1 MSWLPWVIVL
11 AIVVFIVLWAVSA
24 YNKLVSLSVR
34 VDNGWAQVDVQ
45 LKKRFDL
52 IPNLVET
59 VKGYA
64 THEKTTLSEV
74 TKWRGAA
81 MNSKTPEEAMEN
93 NAKLSHA
100 IVNLFATAEQY
111 PDLKA
116 NQNFLDLQSQLEGTE
131 NRISV
136 ARKRFN
142 TAVLKKIN
150 ERIILVKPLVDKSAH
165 FCKQDRMPA
174 GVHEVVCGLK
184 VVPAQNFYPYL
195 YQHFFYI
202 VSEMFV

>member
-1 MSWLPWVIVL
+1 MNPITIGIIVL
-11 AIVVFIVLWAVSA
+11 ILLLLVWGVSM
-24 YNKLVSLSVR
+24 YNRLVSFSVR

-64 THEKTTLSEV
+64 AHEKTTLEEV

-81 MNSKTPEEAMEN
+81 MNAKTPEEAMEN
-93 NAKLSHA
+93 NAKLSRA

-116 NQNFLDLQSQLEGTE
+116 NQNFLDLQAQLKDIETK
-131 NRISV
+131 IAM
-136 ARKRFN
+136 ARQFYN
-142 TAVLKKIN
+142 DTAMKYNEYVLHFPSNLIASMFHFGQKKYFEIA
-150 ERIILVKPLVDKSAH
+150 EADKAVPQVK
-165 FCKQDRMPA
+165 F
-174 GVHEVVCGLK
+174 
-184 VVPAQNFYPYL
+184 
-195 YQHFFYI
+195 
-202 VSEMFV
+202 

>member
-1 MSWLPWVIVL
+1 MNWIGWILLACAVIL
-11 AIVVFIVLWAVSA
+11 LLWCISA

-34 VDNGWAQVDVQ
+34 VENGWAQIGVQ

-64 THEKTTLSEV
+64 AHESKTLTEV
-74 TKWRGAA
+74 IRMRGAA
-81 MNSKTPEEAMEN
+81 MNAKTPEEVMDS

-116 NQNFLDLQSQLEGTE
+116 NQNFLQLQSELKDIESK
-131 NRISV
+131 IAF
-136 ARKRFN
+136 ARQFYNDTAMRFN
-142 TAVLKKIN
+142 EYTLRFPSNLIASVFHFERKKY
-150 ERIILVKPLVDKSAH
+150 
-165 FCKQDRMPA
+165 F
-174 GVHEVVCGLK
+174 EVEEAEKEAPK
-184 VVPAQNFYPYL
+184 VQF
-195 YQHFFYI
+195 
-202 VSEMFV
+202 

>member
-1 MSWLPWVIVL
+1 MNWVGWIVL
-11 AIVVFIVLWAVSA
+11 AVVVLLILWVVAA

-34 VDNGWAQVDVQ
+34 VDNGWAQIDVQ

-64 THEKTTLSEV
+64 AHEKSTFEEV
-74 TKWRGAA
+74 TKWRSAA

-93 NAKLSHA
+93 NNKLSHA

-116 NQNFLDLQSQLEGTE
+116 NQNFLDLQSQLKDIESKIAVSRQFYNDTAMKFNE
-131 NRISV
+131 YVMHFPSNLV
-136 ARKRFN
+136 ASSFHFG
-142 TAVLKKIN
+142 LKKYF
-150 ERIILVKPLVDKSAH
+150 EAAETDRAVPQVK
-165 FCKQDRMPA
+165 F
-174 GVHEVVCGLK
+174 
-184 VVPAQNFYPYL
+184 
-195 YQHFFYI
+195 
-202 VSEMFV
+202 

>member
-1 MSWLPWVIVL
+1 MTWLPLIIIGAIILIVIIWI
-11 AIVVFIVLWAVSA
+11 AST
-24 YNKLVSLSVR
+24 YNNLVSFSVR

-64 THEKTTLSEV
+64 THEKSTFEEV
-74 TKWRGAA
+74 TKWRSASMG
-81 MNSKTPEEAMEN
+81 SKTPEEAMEN

-116 NQNFLDLQSQLEGTE
+116 NQNFLQLQAQLLEIE
-131 NRISV
+131 SKIAIS
-136 ARKRFN
+136 RQFYN
-142 TAVLKKIN
+142 DTAMKYNEFVMQFPSNIIAAIFKFTNKKYFEI
-150 ERIILVKPLVDKSAH
+150 EEAD
-165 FCKQDRMPA
+165 
-174 GVHEVVCGLK
+174 K
-184 VVPAQNFYPYL
+184 VVPQVKF
-195 YQHFFYI
+195 
-202 VSEMFV
+202 

>member
-1 MSWLPWVIVL
+1 MNPIIIALIAIVL
-11 AIVVFIVLWAVSA
+11 ILLFWAVGM
-24 YNKLVSLSVR
+24 YNRLVSLSVR

-64 THEKTTLSEV
+64 THEKTTLEEV

-81 MNSKTPEEAMEN
+81 INAKTPEEAMEN
-93 NAKLSHA
+93 NAKLSRA

-116 NQNFLDLQSQLEGTE
+116 NQNFLDLQSQLKDIEGK
-131 NRISV
+131 IAM
-136 ARKRFN
+136 ARQFYN
-142 TAVLKKIN
+142 DTAMKYNEYVLHFPSNLIASMFHFGQKKYFEIA
-150 ERIILVKPLVDKSAH
+150 EADKAVPQVK
-165 FCKQDRMPA
+165 F
-174 GVHEVVCGLK
+174 
-184 VVPAQNFYPYL
+184 
-195 YQHFFYI
+195 
-202 VSEMFV
+202 

>member
-1 MSWLPWVIVL
+1 MSWLPLIIIGAIILIVIIWI
-11 AIVVFIVLWAVSA
+11 AST
-24 YNKLVSLSVR
+24 YNKLVSFSVR

-64 THEKTTLSEV
+64 THEKSTFEEV
-74 TKWRGAA
+74 TKWRSAA
-81 MNSKTPEEAMEN
+81 MSAKTPEEAMEN

-116 NQNFLDLQSQLEGTE
+116 NQNFLDLQSQLQDIESKIAVSRQFY
-131 NRISV
+131 ND
-136 ARKRFN
+136 
-142 TAVLKKIN
+142 TAMKYNEYVMHFPSNIIASMFKFSNKKYFEIQ
-150 ERIILVKPLVDKSAH
+150 EADKAVPQVK
-165 FCKQDRMPA
+165 F
-174 GVHEVVCGLK
+174 
-184 VVPAQNFYPYL
+184 
-195 YQHFFYI
+195 
-202 VSEMFV
+202 

>member
-1 MSWLPWVIVL
+1 MGWLPWVIIA
-11 AIVVFIVLWAVSA
+11 AIIIFVCLWIASS
-24 YNKLVSLSVR
+24 YNRLVSFSVR

-64 THEKTTLSEV
+64 THEKSTFEEV
-74 TKWRGAA
+74 TKWRSAA
-81 MNSKTPEEAMEN
+81 MSAKTPEEAMES

-116 NQNFLDLQSQLEGTE
+116 NQNFMSLQAQLQEIESKIAFSRQFYNDTAMKYNE
-131 NRISV
+131 YVMHFPSNIV
-136 ARKRFN
+136 ASLFKFN
-142 TAVLKKIN
+142 QKKYFEVAEADKAVPQ
-150 ERIILVKPLVDKSAH
+150 VK
-165 FCKQDRMPA
+165 F
-174 GVHEVVCGLK
+174 
-184 VVPAQNFYPYL
+184 
-195 YQHFFYI
+195 
-202 VSEMFV
+202 

>member
-1 MSWLPWVIVL
+1 MIPWIIIGAIILILVFWLIK
-11 AIVVFIVLWAVSA
+11 S
-24 YNKLVSLSVR
+24 YNQLVSFSVR

-64 THEKTTLSEV
+64 THEKSTFEEV
-74 TKWRGAA
+74 TKWRSAA
-81 MNSKTPEEAMEN
+81 MSSKTPEEAMEN

-116 NQNFLDLQSQLEGTE
+116 NQNFLNLQSQLQEIEGKIAMSRQFYNDTAMKYNE
-131 NRISV
+131 YVMHFPSNIV
-136 ARKRFN
+136 ASIFKF
-142 TAVLKKIN
+142 TSKKYF
-150 ERIILVKPLVDKSAH
+150 E
-165 FCKQDRMPA
+165 
-174 GVHEVVCGLK
+174 
-184 VVPAQNFYPYL
+184 
-195 YQHFFYI
+195 
-202 VSEMFV
+202 VSEEDKAVPQVKF